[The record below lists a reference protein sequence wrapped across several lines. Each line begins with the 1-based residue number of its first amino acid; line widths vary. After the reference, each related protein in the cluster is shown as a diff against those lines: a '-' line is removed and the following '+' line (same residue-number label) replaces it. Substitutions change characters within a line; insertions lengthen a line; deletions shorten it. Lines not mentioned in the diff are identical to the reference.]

1 MAGWAEAD
9 TDTGHKTMMRPA
21 NRKGLRRLRQ
31 LFLWRLGLLCPFA
44 MIIDVMW
51 GDDPDGGPLYATDT
65 IWKYVYCLR
74 KAGWDIDTWPGLGYL
89 CKASAV

>member
-1 MAGWAEAD
+1 M
-9 TDTGHKTMMRPA
+9 KYSYVA

-74 KAGWDIDTWPGLGYL
+74 KTGWDIDTWHGLGYL
-89 CKASAV
+89 CKASTV